1 MIRFL
6 IFCILSTINLN
17 AQNLIKVEYNEYLD
31 YEFPIT
37 RPQYLYI
44 DKMENSSFLLI
55 DFVNEK
61 TGDLKMETQA
71 DALTSLGRSIG
82 SDYILLDLD
91 KKELKIYEDFARKI
105 YKIEDTF
112 PVIAWEL
119 KNEEKKINA
128 LTARK
133 AIGKY
138 RGKTWEVWYTPEIP
152 YSFGP
157 WKLNGLP
164 GLILEAKE
172 ETGKITFKAFKI
184 EYDVLCN
191 NCNEPSDKL
200 TKTVSQKEFLLL
212 QDDFYNNIEARL
224 PRGTTVSYSKI
235 NFLVRE
241 LKFEFPIKFSWE
253 QELKK

>member
-6 IFCILSTINLN
+6 IFCIFSTLSMN

-31 YEFPIT
+31 YDFPIT

-44 DKMENSSFLLI
+44 DKAENSSSLLI

-61 TGDLKMETQA
+61 SGDLKVESQA
-71 DALTSLGRSIG
+71 DALVSLGRSIKY
-82 SDYILLDLD
+82 DFILLNLN
-91 KKELKIYEDFARKI
+91 KKEVKIYEDFAKKI

-112 PVIAWEL
+112 PAINWEL
-119 KNEEKKINA
+119 KKEEKEINA
-128 LTARK
+128 LKAYK

-138 RGKTWEVWYTPEIP
+138 RGKTWEVWYSPEIP

-164 GLILEAKE
+164 GIILEAKE
-172 ETGKITFKAFKI
+172 ETGKITYKASKI
-184 EYDVLCN
+184 EYDVVCN
-191 NCNEPSDKL
+191 ECNEPESKSI
-200 TKTVSQKEFLLL
+200 KQVSQKEFLLL

-224 PRGTTVSYSKI
+224 PRGTTATYSKV
-235 NFLVRE
+235 NFLGRE
-241 LKFEFPIKFSWE
+241 LEFEFPIEFSWE
-253 QELKK
+253 KE